1 MIKKE
6 VRNFLVFVVVVVVV
20 VVVPT
25 IYMRTVMRRLC
36 TRL

>member
-1 MIKKE
+1 VIKKE
-6 VRNFLVFVVVVVVV
+6 VRNFLVFVVVVVV